1 MSDAP
6 VVVYEPAIDARFA
19 PAKRSLKENEEI
31 IRRGLTSFV
40 EVGNALKDVRDSGQ
54 FLEEGYESFGDYCK
68 DRWEIARPTADLKIG
83 AAGVYEA
90 ITEDCTCS
98 VLPENEGQVRPLAP
112 LWRSRVEPEM
122 SESEKEEALQE
133 GAKAVRRV
141 WNEIVD
147 AHASNGPITSRE
159 VRAHLNPGVSVSPGQ
174 RSISDAYL
182 TALDKVNDALTSVNW
197 AIKKGQGKKVPR
209 PVAERYAAY
218 AAAADELAQAIRLA
232 GDEKTPAPL
241 TRVPGKGYGSS
252 S

>member
-6 VVVYEPAIDARFA
+6 VAHYPAKNHKFA

-31 IRRGLTSFV
+31 IRRGFTSFV

-54 FLEEGYESFGDYCK
+54 FLDEGYESFGDYCK
-68 DRWEIARPTADLKIG
+68 DRWEIHVSYANHQIG
-83 AAGVYEA
+83 SAGVYQA
-90 ITEDCTCS
+90 LATGDYS
-98 VLPENEGQVRPLAP
+98 HRLPENETQARPLVP
-112 LWRSRVEPEM
+112 LLRARIEYDM
-122 SESEKEEALQE
+122 SDSEKEEALRE
-133 GAKAVRRV
+133 GVDAVRRV
-141 WNEIVD
+141 WGEIVD
-147 AHASNGPITSRE
+147 AHSGDGPITARE

-182 TALDKVNDALTSVNW
+182 TALDKVNDALRSVNW
-197 AIKKGQGKKVPR
+197 AIKKGQGNKVPR

-241 TRVPGKGYGSS
+241 TRVPGKGYGGGS
-252 S
+252 